1 MHRILTVI
9 IPQLWSGPLL
19 RSFRAQTHTPHTSH
33 TPHTHHTERG
43 AQVPSYEIQRE
54 RERDDREGGTGQTER
69 DMTQGSAAKKA
80 KCGRTQIVRTSD
92 HVPSHKIDE
101 SEVLYSTCASP
112 ARGESNPTLSVYT
125 HTHTHTEGDGGRG

>member
-1 MHRILTVI
+1 MI
-9 IPQLWSGPLL
+9 
-19 RSFRAQTHTPHTSH
+19 
-33 TPHTHHTERG
+33 ERG
-43 AQVPSYEIQRE
+43 
-54 RERDDREGGTGQTER
+54 DRADRER

-92 HVPSHKIDE
+92 HVPSHKIDQ

-112 ARGESNPTLSVYT
+112 ARGEERGQGESQIQLTPFTHT

>member
-1 MHRILTVI
+1 MI
-9 IPQLWSGPLL
+9 
-19 RSFRAQTHTPHTSH
+19 
-33 TPHTHHTERG
+33 ERG
-43 AQVPSYEIQRE
+43 
-54 RERDDREGGTGQTER
+54 DRADRER

-92 HVPSHKIDE
+92 HVPSHKIDQ

>member
-1 MHRILTVI
+1 M
-9 IPQLWSGPLL
+9 IPQLWYRPPTPEFPCTNTHPL
-19 RSFRAQTHTPHTSH
+19 HTLHTL
-33 TPHTHHTERG
+33 HTHHTERG
-43 AQVPSYEIQRE
+43 AQVPSFEIQRE

-112 ARGESNPTLSVYT
+112 ARGEERGQGESQIQLPPF
-125 HTHTHTEGDGGRG
+125 THTHTEGDGGRG

>member
-9 IPQLWSGPLL
+9 IPQLWYRPPTPEFPCTNTHPL
-19 RSFRAQTHTPHTSH
+19 HTLHTL
-33 TPHTHHTERG
+33 HTHHTERG
-43 AQVPSYEIQRE
+43 AQVPSFEIQRE
-54 RERDDREGGTGQTER
+54 REREMIER
-69 DMTQGSAAKKA
+69 GRTGSAAKKA

-92 HVPSHKIDE
+92 HVPSHKIDQ